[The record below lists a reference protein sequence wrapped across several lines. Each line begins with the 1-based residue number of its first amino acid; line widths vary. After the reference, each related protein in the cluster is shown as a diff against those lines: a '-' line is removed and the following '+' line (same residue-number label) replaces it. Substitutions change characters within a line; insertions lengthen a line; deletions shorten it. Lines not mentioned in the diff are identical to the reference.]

1 MYSLGI
7 YISHNSQK
15 SESVYVWG
23 DSQMYQGLD
32 IQSLSALLQSPVLS
46 SALHGNGVYDFL
58 VSAECIPPQST
69 CIIALPECALYRKP
83 DSDSNRTGLS
93 FSSLWKLYEYGC
105 PYEECY
111 RIANLNSH
119 KLYYNPFSTNNDLYE
134 YAPKIVYSESLDG
147 FCGMFNKKNNYA
159 QWKQKAFISGLNYL
173 KKKKC
178 RLVLIQFPFYDEVEE
193 CAQGSYNRGLTN
205 KLKQQL
211 TKEHRLVVYNIKLES
226 DSLLMHDLSHMNE
239 LGAKLVTNKTSKIIQ
254 SSTSNILIKFELR

>member
-7 YISHNSQK
+7 YISHNSPK
-15 SESVYVWG
+15 TDSVYVWG

-32 IQSLSALLQSPVLS
+32 IQYLSALLQTPVLS

-69 CIIALPECALYRKP
+69 CIIALPECALYRSP
-83 DSDSNRTGLS
+83 NSDRNRTGLS
-93 FSSLWKLYEYGC
+93 FSSLWRLYEYGC
-105 PYEECY
+105 SYEECY
-111 RIANLNSH
+111 RIAIKNH
-119 KLYYNPFSTNNDLYE
+119 KPYYNPFSASNDLYE
-134 YAPKIVYSESLDG
+134 YAPKIVYSEPLDG
-147 FCGMFNKKNNYA
+147 FCDMFNRKNNYA
-159 QWKQKAFISGLNYL
+159 QWKQKAFISGLTYL

-178 RLVLIQFPFYDEVEE
+178 RLVLIQFPFYDEVEK
-193 CAQGSYNRGLTN
+193 CAQDSYNRGLTN

-211 TKEHRLVVYNIKLES
+211 IKEHRLEVYNIKLES

-254 SSTSNILIKFELR
+254 SSTSNLLIKFELQ